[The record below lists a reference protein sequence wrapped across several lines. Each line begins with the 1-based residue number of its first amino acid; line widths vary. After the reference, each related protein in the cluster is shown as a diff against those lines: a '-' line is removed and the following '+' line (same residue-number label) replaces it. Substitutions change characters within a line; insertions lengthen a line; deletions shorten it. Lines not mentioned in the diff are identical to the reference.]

1 MIYVLQF
8 PKRLLSEKELEG
20 LGISDGD
27 THLEGMKRYSQFDK
41 FHSSLLKTPMA
52 THLKGTLQC
61 VHKLLS
67 MESLYTQ
74 HHYYGYCKYVYV
86 WK

>member
-1 MIYVLQF
+1 MEVFTYSAPTMYQF
-8 PKRLLSEKELEG
+8 PKRLLSEEELEG

-52 THLKGTLQC
+52 THLKGIHN
-61 VHKLLS
+61 VHVHTY
-67 MESLYTQ
+67 M
-74 HHYYGYCKYVYV
+74 
-86 WK
+86 